1 MTNKTLNTII
11 IEDSETQRTVLA
23 KLVKEHSNLNLLD
36 DYSNGIHALN
46 SIRNKK
52 VDLILL
58 DIEMPIVSGFDLL
71 ESLEEPP
78 MIILISNKADY
89 ALKAFDYDIIDY
101 LQKPVEK
108 ARFNTAI
115 NRAYTKQNNLTSKK
129 EEEGFVHITVNFQKK
144 KVYLSSIKWIQA
156 FGDYIKLVTNEDNFL
171 VLSTMKA
178 FLNKMPDKQ
187 FVRIHKSFIVNVT
200 KVDNWSTNK
209 VEVDG
214 TKLPMSRSR
223 KDELEKI
230 LITA

>member
-1 MTNKTLNTII
+1 MINKTLNTII
-11 IEDSETQRTVLA
+11 VEDSETQRTVFT
-23 KLVKEHSNLNLLD
+23 KLVKEHSNLILLG
-36 DYSNGIHALN
+36 DYSNGILALN
-46 SIRNKK
+46 SIRRNK

-58 DIEMPIVSGFDLL
+58 DVEMPIVSGFDLL

-115 NRAYTKQNNLTSKK
+115 DRALTKQINLTSTKA
-129 EEEGFVHITVNFQKK
+129 EDDFVYVTVNLQKK

-156 FGDYIKLVTNEDNFL
+156 FGDYIKLVTNEGDFL

-178 FLNKMPDKQ
+178 FLYRMPDKQ
-187 FVRIHKSFIVNVT
+187 FVRIHKSFIVNVN

-209 VEVDG
+209 VEVAG
-214 TKLPMSRSR
+214 MKLPMSRSR

>member
-1 MTNKTLNTII
+1 MINKTLNTII
-11 IEDSETQRTVLA
+11 VEDSETQRIVFT
-23 KLVKEHSNLNLLD
+23 KLVKEHSNLNLLG
-36 DYSNGIHALN
+36 DYSNGILALN
-46 SIRNKK
+46 SIRKNK

-115 NRAYTKQNNLTSKK
+115 NRALTKQNNLTSHK
-129 EEEGFVHITVNFQKK
+129 EEEDFVYVSVNLQKK
-144 KVYLSSIKWIQA
+144 KVHLSSINWIQA
-156 FGDYIKLVTNEDNFL
+156 FGDYIKLVTNEGDFL

-178 FLNKMPDKQ
+178 FLKRIPDNQ
-187 FVRIHKSFIVNVT
+187 FVRIHKSFIVNVN

-214 TKLPMSRSR
+214 MKLPMSRSR

-230 LITA
+230 LLSA

>member
-1 MTNKTLNTII
+1 MINKTLNTII
-11 IEDSETQRTVLA
+11 VEDSETQRTVFT
-23 KLVKEHSNLNLLD
+23 KLVKEHSNLNLLG
-36 DYSNGIHALN
+36 DYSNGILALN
-46 SIRNKK
+46 SIRKNK

-101 LQKPVEK
+101 LQKPVKK

-115 NRAYTKQNNLTSKK
+115 DRALTEHNNLTSTKD
-129 EEEGFVHITVNFQKK
+129 EEDFVYVTVNLQKK

-178 FLNKMPDKQ
+178 FLNRIPDNQ
-187 FVRIHKSFIVNVT
+187 FVRIHKSFIVNVN

-230 LITA
+230 LITV

>member
-1 MTNKTLNTII
+1 MINKTLNTII
-11 IEDSETQRTVLA
+11 VEDSETQRTVFT
-23 KLVKEHSNLNLLD
+23 KLVKEHSNLNLLG
-36 DYSNGIHALN
+36 DYGNGILALN
-46 SIRNKK
+46 SIRKNK

-108 ARFNTAI
+108 VRFNTAI
-115 NRAYTKQNNLTSKK
+115 DRALTKQNNLTSTKN
-129 EEEGFVHITVNFQKK
+129 EEDFVYVTVNLQKK
-144 KVYLSSIKWIQA
+144 KVYLRSIKWIQA
-156 FGDYIKLVTNEDNFL
+156 FGDYIKLITNEGNFL

-178 FLNKMPDKQ
+178 FLNRMPDKQ
-187 FVRIHKSFIVNVT
+187 FVRIHKSFIVNVN
-200 KVDNWSTNK
+200 KVDNWSPNK